1 MRGAHA
7 GRKPAFCRYFRSALG
22 RTRTCDLLIRSQTL
36 YPAELRAQR
45 AYSYDTVE
53 GADTQGVGK
62 GWALYSFPKILI
74 VAQNGVVSGV
84 VSVSILLVI
93 GNDEERLHLRRALAG
108 EGWRVIPAGTGAQAR
123 QMADRQSFEVAV
135 VDNRLPDER
144 GFQVISAVQGPTVST
159 VALLRD
165 EDTMDRIVGIE
176 LGADYY
182 MRSPVNP
189 RELVARVK
197 QILRKRERTRDGD
210 SGRIYVGD
218 LEIDPDIVEVRKGDR
233 EVQLSPREF
242 QLLYTLAKSPG
253 RVFPRGTLL
262 RQVWGE
268 DEYID
273 ERTVNVYVQR
283 LRTKLGDNGLI
294 ETVRGF
300 GYRLVRPS

>member
-1 MRGAHA
+1 M
-7 GRKPAFCRYFRSALG
+7 
-22 RTRTCDLLIRSQTL
+22 
-36 YPAELRAQR
+36 
-45 AYSYDTVE
+45 
-53 GADTQGVGK
+53 
-62 GWALYSFPKILI
+62 
-74 VAQNGVVSGV
+74 
-84 VSVSILLVI
+84 VI
-93 GNDEERLHLRRALAG
+93 GDDEERLHLRRALSG
-108 EGWRVIPAGTGAQAR
+108 EGWRVVPAGSGSQAR
-123 QMADRQSFEVAV
+123 QMAERQEFEVAV

-144 GFQVISAVQGPTVST
+144 GFQVVSAVQKPGVST

-197 QILRKRERTRDGD
+197 QILRKREYAGES
-210 SGRIYVGD
+210 SGRLYVGE
-218 LEIDPDIVEVRKGDR
+218 LEIDPDQVSVRKG
-233 EVQLSPREF
+233 EKEIMLSPREF
-242 QLLYTLAKSPG
+242 KLLYTLAKSPG
-253 RVFPRGTLL
+253 RVFPRTALL

-283 LRTKLGDNGLI
+283 LRNKLGDSSAEPKLI

-300 GYRLVRPS
+300 GYRLVKPAAG

>member
-1 MRGAHA
+1 M
-7 GRKPAFCRYFRSALG
+7 SA
-22 RTRTCDLLIRSQTL
+22 
-36 YPAELRAQR
+36 
-45 AYSYDTVE
+45 
-53 GADTQGVGK
+53 
-62 GWALYSFPKILI
+62 
-74 VAQNGVVSGV
+74 
-84 VSVSILLVI
+84 SILLVI
-93 GNDEERLHLRRALAG
+93 GDDEERFHLRRALSG

-123 QMADRQSFEVAV
+123 EMAVRQGFEVAV

-144 GFQVISAVQGPTVST
+144 GFQVISAVQGPGVST

-165 EDTMDRIVGIE
+165 EDTMDRIIGIE

-197 QILRKRERTRDGD
+197 QILRKRDRVGGEPT
-210 SGRIYVGD
+210 GRLYVGD
-218 LEIDPDIVEVRKGDR
+218 LEIDPDLVEVRKGGR

-242 QLLYTLAKSPG
+242 KLLYTLAKSPG
-253 RVFPRGTLL
+253 RVFPRASLL

-283 LRTKLGDNGLI
+283 LRAKLGDNTDKPRLI

>member
-1 MRGAHA
+1 M
-7 GRKPAFCRYFRSALG
+7 
-22 RTRTCDLLIRSQTL
+22 
-36 YPAELRAQR
+36 
-45 AYSYDTVE
+45 
-53 GADTQGVGK
+53 
-62 GWALYSFPKILI
+62 
-74 VAQNGVVSGV
+74 NG
-84 VSVSILLVI
+84 SVLLVI
-93 GNDEERLHLRRALAG
+93 GDDEERLHLRRALSG
-108 EGWRVIPAGTGAQAR
+108 EGWRVIPAGSGAQAR
-123 QMADRQSFEVAV
+123 QMATKEDFEVAV

-144 GFQVISAVQGPTVST
+144 GFQVISAVQKPDVST

-197 QILRKRERTRDGD
+197 QIFRKRERVGDGA
-210 SGRIYVGD
+210 SGKIFVGD
-218 LEIDPDIVEVRKGDR
+218 LEIDPDQIQVRKGDR
-233 EVQLSPREF
+233 EILLSPREF
-242 QLLYTLAKSPG
+242 SLLYTLARSPG
-253 RVFPRGTLL
+253 RVFPRDTLL

-283 LRTKLGDNGLI
+283 LRNKLGDRSTEPELI

-300 GYRLVRPS
+300 GYRLVRPKEAP

>member
-1 MRGAHA
+1 M
-7 GRKPAFCRYFRSALG
+7 
-22 RTRTCDLLIRSQTL
+22 
-36 YPAELRAQR
+36 
-45 AYSYDTVE
+45 
-53 GADTQGVGK
+53 
-62 GWALYSFPKILI
+62 
-74 VAQNGVVSGV
+74 
-84 VSVSILLVI
+84 LVI
-93 GNDEERLHLRRALAG
+93 GDDEERLHLRRALSG
-108 EGWRVIPAGTGAQAR
+108 EGWRVIPAGSGAQAR
-123 QMADRQSFEVAV
+123 QMANRRGFEVAV

-144 GFQVISAVQGPTVST
+144 GFQVISAVGGPGVST

-197 QILRKRERTRDGD
+197 QILRKRDLAVATGEPV
-210 SGRIYVGD
+210 GRLYVGD
-218 LEIDPDIVEVRKGDR
+218 LEIDPDLVEVRKGGR

-253 RVFPRGTLL
+253 RVFPRDSLL

-283 LRTKLGDNGLI
+283 LRAKLEDNTEQSRLI

-300 GYRLVRPS
+300 GYRLVKPN

>member
-1 MRGAHA
+1 M
-7 GRKPAFCRYFRSALG
+7 
-22 RTRTCDLLIRSQTL
+22 
-36 YPAELRAQR
+36 
-45 AYSYDTVE
+45 
-53 GADTQGVGK
+53 
-62 GWALYSFPKILI
+62 
-74 VAQNGVVSGV
+74 
-84 VSVSILLVI
+84 LVI
-93 GNDEERLHLRRALAG
+93 GDDEERLHLRRALSG
-108 EGWRVIPAGTGAQAR
+108 EGWRVLPAGTGSQAR
-123 QMADRQSFEVAV
+123 QVAEDQNFEIAV

-144 GFQVISAVQGPTVST
+144 GFQVISAVQKPGVST

-197 QILRKRERTRDGD
+197 QIFRKREYAGAAT
-210 SGRIYVGD
+210 GRILVGD
-218 LEIDPDIVEVRKGDR
+218 LEIDPDQVEVRKGGR
-233 EVQLSPREF
+233 EVLLSPREF
-242 QLLYTLAKSPG
+242 KLLHTLAQSPG
-253 RVFPRGTLL
+253 RVFPRSTLL

-283 LRTKLGDNGLI
+283 LRNKLGDSSTEPKLI

-300 GYRLVRPS
+300 GYRFVKPE

>member
-1 MRGAHA
+1 MSE
-7 GRKPAFCRYFRSALG
+7 C
-22 RTRTCDLLIRSQTL
+22 
-36 YPAELRAQR
+36 
-45 AYSYDTVE
+45 V
-53 GADTQGVGK
+53 
-62 GWALYSFPKILI
+62 
-74 VAQNGVVSGV
+74 
-84 VSVSILLVI
+84 LLVI
-93 GNDEERLHLRRALAG
+93 GDDEERLHLRRALSG
-108 EGWRVIPAGTGAQAR
+108 EGWRVLPAGTGSQAR
-123 QMADRQSFEVAV
+123 QVAEDQNFEIAV

-144 GFQVISAVQGPTVST
+144 GFQVISAVQKPGVST

-197 QILRKRERTRDGD
+197 QIFRKREYAGAAT
-210 SGRIYVGD
+210 GRILVGD
-218 LEIDPDIVEVRKGDR
+218 LEIDPDQVEVRKGGR
-233 EVQLSPREF
+233 EVLLSPREF
-242 QLLYTLAKSPG
+242 KLLHTLAQSPG
-253 RVFPRGTLL
+253 RVFPRSTLL

-283 LRTKLGDNGLI
+283 LRNKLGDSSTEPKLI

-300 GYRLVRPS
+300 GYRFVKPE

>member
-1 MRGAHA
+1 VIIAA
-7 GRKPAFCRYFRSALG
+7 
-22 RTRTCDLLIRSQTL
+22 
-36 YPAELRAQR
+36 
-45 AYSYDTVE
+45 
-53 GADTQGVGK
+53 
-62 GWALYSFPKILI
+62 
-74 VAQNGVVSGV
+74 

-93 GNDEERLHLRRALAG
+93 GDDEERLHLRRALSR
-108 EGWRVIPAGTGAQAR
+108 EGWRVIPAGSGAQAR

-144 GFQVISAVQGPTVST
+144 GFEVISAVQSPGVST

-165 EDTMDRIVGIE
+165 EDTMDRIIGIE

-197 QILRKRERTRDGD
+197 QILRKRERVAGGE
-210 SGRIYVGD
+210 SPGRLYVGD
-218 LEIDPDIVEVRKGDR
+218 LEIDPDLVEVRKGGR
-233 EVQLSPREF
+233 EVRLSPREF
-242 QLLYTLAKSPG
+242 KLLYTLAKSPG
-253 RVFPRGTLL
+253 RVFPRDTLL

-283 LRTKLGDNGLI
+283 LRAKLGDNGLI

-300 GYRLVRPS
+300 GYRMVRPVG

>member
-1 MRGAHA
+1 M
-7 GRKPAFCRYFRSALG
+7 SA
-22 RTRTCDLLIRSQTL
+22 
-36 YPAELRAQR
+36 
-45 AYSYDTVE
+45 
-53 GADTQGVGK
+53 
-62 GWALYSFPKILI
+62 
-74 VAQNGVVSGV
+74 
-84 VSVSILLVI
+84 SVLLVI
-93 GNDEERLHLRRALAG
+93 GDDEERLHLRRALSG
-108 EGWRVIPAGTGAQAR
+108 EGWRVIPAGSGSQAR
-123 QMADRQSFEVAV
+123 QMAGREDFEIAV

-144 GFQVISAVQGPTVST
+144 GFQVISAVQKPGVSI

-189 RELVARVK
+189 RELTARVK
-197 QILRKRERTRDGD
+197 QILRKRDHAGGES
-210 SGRIYVGD
+210 SGRLYVGD
-218 LEIDPDIVEVRKGDR
+218 LEIDPDLVEVRKGDR

-268 DEYID
+268 EEYID

-283 LRTKLGDNGLI
+283 LRNKLGDSSTESQLI

-300 GYRLVRPS
+300 GYRLVRPAGT

>member
-1 MRGAHA
+1 M
-7 GRKPAFCRYFRSALG
+7 
-22 RTRTCDLLIRSQTL
+22 
-36 YPAELRAQR
+36 
-45 AYSYDTVE
+45 
-53 GADTQGVGK
+53 
-62 GWALYSFPKILI
+62 
-74 VAQNGVVSGV
+74 VSGV
-84 VSVSILLVI
+84 VSASILLVI
-93 GNDEERLHLRRALAG
+93 GDDEERLHLRRALSG

-123 QMADRQSFEVAV
+123 QMSTRQSFEVAV

-144 GFQVISAVQGPTVST
+144 GFQVISAVQGPGVST

-197 QILRKRERTRDGD
+197 QILRKREAGSES
-210 SGRIYVGD
+210 SGRLYVGD
-218 LEIDPDIVEVRKGDR
+218 LEIDPELVEVRKGDR

-242 QLLYTLAKSPG
+242 QLLYTLARSPG
-253 RVFPRGTLL
+253 RVFPRGSLL

-283 LRTKLGDNGLI
+283 LRAKLGDSGLI

-300 GYRLVRPS
+300 GYRMVRPDDRSSR

>member
-1 MRGAHA
+1 MV
-7 GRKPAFCRYFRSALG
+7 S
-22 RTRTCDLLIRSQTL
+22 D
-36 YPAELRAQR
+36 
-45 AYSYDTVE
+45 
-53 GADTQGVGK
+53 
-62 GWALYSFPKILI
+62 
-74 VAQNGVVSGV
+74 VVSA
-84 VSVSILLVI
+84 SILLVI
-93 GNDEERLHLRRALAG
+93 GDDEERLHLRRALSG
-108 EGWRVIPAGTGAQAR
+108 QGWQVIPAGTGAQAR
-123 QMADRQSFEVAV
+123 QMAARQGFEVAV

-144 GFQVISAVQGPTVST
+144 GFQVISAVQAPNVST

-197 QILRKRERTRDGD
+197 QILRKREHMGAESPRRL
-210 SGRIYVGD
+210 YVGD

>member
-1 MRGAHA
+1 VV
-7 GRKPAFCRYFRSALG
+7 F
-22 RTRTCDLLIRSQTL
+22 
-36 YPAELRAQR
+36 
-45 AYSYDTVE
+45 
-53 GADTQGVGK
+53 
-62 GWALYSFPKILI
+62 
-74 VAQNGVVSGV
+74 GVVSE
-84 VSVSILLVI
+84 SILLVI
-93 GNDEERLHLRRALAG
+93 GDDEERLRLRRALSS

-123 QMADRQSFEVAV
+123 QMAERQSFEVAV
-135 VDNRLPDER
+135 VDNLLPDER
-144 GFQVISAVQGPTVST
+144 GFRVISTVQGPKVST

-197 QILRKRERTRDGD
+197 QILRKRDRIGD
-210 SGRIYVGD
+210 DSPGRLYVGD
-218 LEIDPDIVEVRKGDR
+218 LEIDPDLVEVRKGER

-253 RVFPRGTLL
+253 RVFPRGALL

-273 ERTVNVYVQR
+273 ERTVNVYIQR
-283 LRTKLGDNGLI
+283 LRTKLGDNIDEPKLI

-300 GYRLVRPS
+300 GYRLVRPD

>member
-1 MRGAHA
+1 LSE
-7 GRKPAFCRYFRSALG
+7 C
-22 RTRTCDLLIRSQTL
+22 
-36 YPAELRAQR
+36 
-45 AYSYDTVE
+45 V
-53 GADTQGVGK
+53 
-62 GWALYSFPKILI
+62 
-74 VAQNGVVSGV
+74 
-84 VSVSILLVI
+84 LLVI
-93 GNDEERLHLRRALAG
+93 GDDEERLQLRRALSG
-108 EGWRVIPAGTGAQAR
+108 EGWRVLPAGTGSQAR
-123 QMADRQSFEVAV
+123 QVAEDQDFGIAV

-144 GFQVISAVQGPTVST
+144 GFQVISAVQKPGVST

-197 QILRKRERTRDGD
+197 QIFRKREYAGAAT
-210 SGRIYVGD
+210 GRILVGD
-218 LEIDPDIVEVRKGDR
+218 LEIDPDQIEVRKGGR
-233 EVQLSPREF
+233 EVLLSPREF
-242 QLLYTLAKSPG
+242 KLLHTLAQSPG
-253 RVFPRGTLL
+253 RVFPRSTLL

-283 LRTKLGDNGLI
+283 LRNKLGDSSTEPKLI

-300 GYRLVRPS
+300 GYRFVKSE

>member
-1 MRGAHA
+1 M
-7 GRKPAFCRYFRSALG
+7 SA
-22 RTRTCDLLIRSQTL
+22 
-36 YPAELRAQR
+36 
-45 AYSYDTVE
+45 
-53 GADTQGVGK
+53 
-62 GWALYSFPKILI
+62 
-74 VAQNGVVSGV
+74 
-84 VSVSILLVI
+84 SILLVI
-93 GNDEERLHLRRALAG
+93 GEDEERLHLRRALSG

-123 QMADRQSFEVAV
+123 QMAERQSFEVAV

-144 GFQVISAVQGPTVST
+144 GFQVISSVQKPGVST

-197 QILRKRERTRDGD
+197 QIMRKRERGADND
-210 SGRIYVGD
+210 SRERLFVGD
-218 LEIDPDIVEVRKGDR
+218 LEIDQDIVEVRRGGK

-242 QLLYTLAKSPG
+242 KLLYTLAKSPG
-253 RVFPRGTLL
+253 RVFPRSSLL

-283 LRTKLGDNGLI
+283 LRAKLGDELI

-300 GYRLVRPS
+300 GYRLVKPD

>member
-1 MRGAHA
+1 M
-7 GRKPAFCRYFRSALG
+7 
-22 RTRTCDLLIRSQTL
+22 
-36 YPAELRAQR
+36 
-45 AYSYDTVE
+45 
-53 GADTQGVGK
+53 
-62 GWALYSFPKILI
+62 
-74 VAQNGVVSGV
+74 
-84 VSVSILLVI
+84 
-93 GNDEERLHLRRALAG
+93 RRALSG
-108 EGWRVIPAGTGAQAR
+108 EGWRVLPAGTGVQAR
-123 QMADRQSFEVAV
+123 NVAESQSFEIAV

-144 GFQVISAVQGPTVST
+144 GFQVISAVQKPGVST

-197 QILRKRERTRDGD
+197 QIFRKREHAG
-210 SGRIYVGD
+210 SASEKIFVGD
-218 LEIDPDIVEVRKGDR
+218 LEIDPETVEVLKGG
-233 EVQLSPREF
+233 EPILLSPREF
-242 QLLYTLAKSPG
+242 KLLHTLAQNPG
-253 RVFPRGTLL
+253 RVFPRSALL

-283 LRTKLGDNGLI
+283 LRNKLGDSSTESKLI

-300 GYRLVRPS
+300 GYRLVKPE

>member
-1 MRGAHA
+1 MKTYH
-7 GRKPAFCRYFRSALG
+7 
-22 RTRTCDLLIRSQTL
+22 T
-36 YPAELRAQR
+36 AEIPL
-45 AYSYDTVE
+45 
-53 GADTQGVGK
+53 TQGVG
-62 GWALYSFPKILI
+62 GAQAGILFK
-74 VAQNGVVSGV
+74 VLGVVREWV
-84 VSVSILLVI
+84 VLSAVNASILLVI
-93 GNDEERLHLRRALAG
+93 GDDEERLRLRRALSS
-108 EGWRVIPAGTGAQAR
+108 EGWRVIPAGSGAQAR
-123 QMADRQSFEVAV
+123 QMTERQSFEVAV

-197 QILRKRERTRDGD
+197 QILRKRDRSGEGS
-210 SGRIYVGD
+210 SGRLNVGD
-218 LEIDPDIVEVRKGDR
+218 LEIDPDIVEVRKGGR

-242 QLLYTLAKSPG
+242 RLIYTLAKSPG
-253 RVFPRGTLL
+253 RVFPRNALL

-283 LRTKLGDNGLI
+283 LRTKLGENVI

-300 GYRLVRPS
+300 GYRVVRPD

>member
-1 MRGAHA
+1 M
-7 GRKPAFCRYFRSALG
+7 SA
-22 RTRTCDLLIRSQTL
+22 
-36 YPAELRAQR
+36 
-45 AYSYDTVE
+45 
-53 GADTQGVGK
+53 
-62 GWALYSFPKILI
+62 
-74 VAQNGVVSGV
+74 
-84 VSVSILLVI
+84 SILLVI
-93 GNDEERLHLRRALAG
+93 GDDEERLHLRRALSG
-108 EGWRVIPAGTGAQAR
+108 EGWRVIPAGTGTQAR
-123 QMADRQSFEVAV
+123 QMAERQGFEVAV

-144 GFQVISAVQGPTVST
+144 GFQLISAVQSPGVST

-197 QILRKRERTRDGD
+197 QILRKRDRGGD
-210 SGRIYVGD
+210 ETPGRLYVGD
-218 LEIDPDIVEVRKGDR
+218 LEIDPDLVEVRQSGR

-242 QLLYTLAKSPG
+242 KLLYTLARSPG

-283 LRTKLGDNGLI
+283 LRAKLGDRTDTPGLI

-300 GYRLVRPS
+300 GYRLVKPD

>member
-1 MRGAHA
+1 M
-7 GRKPAFCRYFRSALG
+7 SA
-22 RTRTCDLLIRSQTL
+22 
-36 YPAELRAQR
+36 
-45 AYSYDTVE
+45 
-53 GADTQGVGK
+53 
-62 GWALYSFPKILI
+62 
-74 VAQNGVVSGV
+74 
-84 VSVSILLVI
+84 SILLVI
-93 GNDEERLHLRRALAG
+93 GNDEERLHLRRALSG

-123 QMADRQSFEVAV
+123 QIAARQSFDIAV
-135 VDNRLPDER
+135 VDNLLPDER
-144 GFQVISAVQGPTVST
+144 GIRVISAVGAPGVST

-165 EDTMDRIVGIE
+165 EDTMERIVGIE

-197 QILRKRERTRDGD
+197 QILRKRDRAGD
-210 SGRIYVGD
+210 ESPGRLYVGD
-218 LEIDPDIVEVRKGDR
+218 LEIDPDLVEVRKGGR

-242 QLLYTLAKSPG
+242 RLLYVLAKSPG
-253 RVFPRGTLL
+253 RVFQRGSLL

-283 LRTKLGDNGLI
+283 LRAKLGDNPDEPKLI

-300 GYRLVRPS
+300 GYRLRRPD

>member
-1 MRGAHA
+1 MR
-7 GRKPAFCRYFRSALG
+7 
-22 RTRTCDLLIRSQTL
+22 
-36 YPAELRAQR
+36 
-45 AYSYDTVE
+45 
-53 GADTQGVGK
+53 
-62 GWALYSFPKILI
+62 
-74 VAQNGVVSGV
+74 
-84 VSVSILLVI
+84 
-93 GNDEERLHLRRALAG
+93 LRRALAG
-108 EGWRVIPAGTGAQAR
+108 EGWRVIPAGTGSQAR
-123 QMADRQSFEVAV
+123 QMADRQGFEVAV

-144 GFQVISAVQGPTVST
+144 GFQLISKVQKPGVYT

-197 QILRKRERTRDGD
+197 QILRRRDSQGKD
-210 SGRIYVGD
+210 DAPSRLYVGD
-218 LEIDPDIVEVRKGDR
+218 LEIDPDLVEVKKEGKP
-233 EVQLSPREF
+233 VKLSPREF
-242 QLLYTLAKSPG
+242 NLLYTLAKSPG
-253 RVFPRGTLL
+253 RVFPRGSLL

-283 LRTKLGDNGLI
+283 LRTKLGDNTDKPKLI

-300 GYRLVRPS
+300 GYRLVRPPGS

>member
-1 MRGAHA
+1 VG
-7 GRKPAFCRYFRSALG
+7 GGYTLLLG
-22 RTRTCDLLIRSQTL
+22 LLESG
-36 YPAELRAQR
+36 E
-45 AYSYDTVE
+45 S
-53 GADTQGVGK
+53 GVV
-62 GWALYSFPKILI
+62 L
-74 VAQNGVVSGV
+74 GVVSA
-84 VSVSILLVI
+84 SILLVI
-93 GNDEERLHLRRALAG
+93 GDDEERLRLRRALSE
-108 EGWRVIPAGTGAQAR
+108 EGWRVIPAGTGGQAR
-123 QMADRQSFEVAV
+123 QMASGQGFEVAV

-144 GFQVISAVQGPTVST
+144 GFQVISAVQGPGVST

-189 RELVARVK
+189 RELTARVK
-197 QILRKRERTRDGD
+197 QILRKRDHAGGES
-210 SGRIYVGD
+210 SGRLYVGD
-218 LEIDPDIVEVRKGDR
+218 LEIDPDLVEVRKGDR

-253 RVFPRGTLL
+253 RVFPRGSLL
-262 RQVWGE
+262 RQVWGD

-283 LRTKLGDNGLI
+283 LRAKLGDDGLI

-300 GYRLVRPS
+300 GYRMVRP